1 MASIPAVSDPLR
13 ILVVQN
19 DDDKPAGRVGL
30 ALETAGVELTFAM
43 AYGPIPSAADF
54 DGLISLPGTGNPVD
68 DEQAI
73 HDARDAI
80 IEARSLGRPVLGICL
95 GGQLLAQ
102 AAGAEIYQS
111 TPELGIYPVR
121 TTPAAQDDPLFTGI
135 PATYESLHAHGYAFK
150 PIEGATVL
158 IENDVCCQA
167 MRIGDRDWAL
177 QLHPESTRNWVHSLA
192 RAIEHDYTGDVLP
205 ETAVFFREMGVDP
218 IRLRQQADEL
228 DELHTAIANQIASGF
243 ADACRSA
250 RAER

>member
-1 MASIPAVSDPLR
+1 MSDPIR

-19 DDDKPAGRVGL
+19 DDDKPAGRVGR
-30 ALETAGVELTFAM
+30 ALEAAGVELTLAM
-43 AYGPIPSAADF
+43 AYAPLPSVAQF
-54 DGLISLPGTGNPVD
+54 DGLISLPGLGNPVD

-73 HDARDAI
+73 HDARAAI
-80 IEARSLGRPVLGICL
+80 IEARALGRPVLGICL

-111 TPELGIYPVR
+111 TPELGIHPVR

-158 IENDVCCQA
+158 IETDVCCQA

-177 QLHPESTRNWVHSLA
+177 QLHPESTHDWLISLA
-192 RAIEHDYTGDVLP
+192 RAIEFDFSGDVLP
-205 ETAVFFREMGVDP
+205 ETAVFFRDAGIDP
-218 IRLRQQADEL
+218 IRLRQQAADL
-228 DELHTAIANQIASGF
+228 DELHTSIATQIANGF